1 MKEKRLLSLL
11 IFLTTFSFSAQ
22 VKGVVLDSI
31 SGKPI
36 AYTNIWVENENIGT
50 TSEENGT
57 FSLDLNEEK
66 NIIFSALGYET
77 KILKSSEIEKVSLY
91 QKVYEMPEVVLEIP
105 KQIKEIEIGD
115 SKKMN
120 HTHFSG
126 DKPWIYAKLFDFD
139 ENYSETPFLK
149 KIHFYSDS
157 KIKNAKIKIRV
168 FEMNDSLPD
177 FDLLNEDIIVT
188 VKKGMRKNTVDIS
201 KYNIEFSRKGLLI
214 GLEWL
219 IIDEN
224 KREYIYKDKENKI
237 KKAITYEPSLV
248 VNYSE
253 TENTFRF
260 SGGKWSKSKKYNL
273 DNGKA
278 WDNKILLPAIN
289 LTLTN

>member
-1 MKEKRLLSLL
+1 MKQTLLYLL
-11 IFLTTFSFSAQ
+11 ISFSVSAQ

-36 AYTNIWVENENIGT
+36 AYVNIWVENENIGT

-57 FSLDLNEEK
+57 FLLDLKEGK
-66 NIIFSALGYET
+66 RIVFSALGYET
-77 KILKSSEIEKVSLY
+77 KTLKSTEIEKVKLY
-91 QKVYEMPEVVLEIP
+91 PKVYELEEVVLEIP
-105 KQIKEIEIGD
+105 KKTKELEVGD

-120 HTHFSG
+120 HTYFSG
-126 DKPWIYAKLFDFD
+126 DKPWIYVKLFDF
-139 ENYSETPFLK
+139 EELYSKTPFLK

-168 FEMNDSLPD
+168 FEMNDSLPN
-177 FDLLNEDIIVT
+177 FDLLFEDIIVT
-188 VKKGMRKNTVDIS
+188 VKKGMRKNTVDVS
-201 KYNIEFSRKGLLI
+201 KYNIKFPSKGLLI

-224 KREYIYKDKENKI
+224 RREYMYKDKENKI

-260 SGGKWSKSKKYNL
+260 SGGKWSRNKKYKL
-273 DNGKA
+273 DNGLA
-278 WDNKILLPAIN
+278 WDNKILAPAIN
-289 LTLTN
+289 ITLTN

>member
-1 MKEKRLLSLL
+1 MKEQRLLFLLLLTSISL
-11 IFLTTFSFSAQ
+11 SAQ

-36 AYTNIWVENENIGT
+36 AYANIWVENENIGT

-57 FSLDLNEEK
+57 FSLDIKAEK

-77 KILKSSEIEKVSLY
+77 KTLKSTEIATVSLV
-91 QKVYEMPEVVLEIP
+91 QKVYEMPDVVLEIP
-105 KQIKEIEIGD
+105 KQTKEIEVGD

-120 HTHFSG
+120 HIHFSG

-139 ENYSETPFLK
+139 EMYSETPFLK

-168 FEMNDSLPD
+168 FEMNDSLPN
-177 FDLLNEDIIVT
+177 FDLLFEDIIVT
-188 VKKGMRKNTVDIS
+188 VKKGMRKNTVDVS
-201 KYNIEFSRKGLLI
+201 KYNIEFPRKGLLV

-219 IIDEN
+219 IIDDN
-224 KREYIYKDKENKI
+224 KYNYNTTHTNGVVTKQT
-237 KKAITYEPSLV
+237 TYEPSLV
-248 VNYSE
+248 VNYFE

-260 SGGKWSKSKKYNL
+260 SGGKWSRSKKYKL
-273 DNGKA
+273 DSGTA
-278 WDNKILLPAIN
+278 WDNKILAPAIN
-289 LTLTN
+289 ITLTN